1 MNILRFADFLFDIIL
16 VFMTKIKSEYSVI
29 FIIAIIFL
37 FSFIRDFYF
46 YQNNF
51 PVSHKVGFIENLQSG
66 LEKQTSTV
74 ENHEFILA
82 LSTGKRDFSQK
93 FRHDLAVTGTMHLVA
108 ISAFHTGIMVLLF
121 GIFFKSL
128 LFFVPLRSYAKN
140 IIMFFLKIAAS
151 AYYFFITGASIPTLR
166 SLAFI
171 LFFDFFMI
179 FGSFP
184 HPVFV
189 FFCSLAAVT
198 LLIPGSMLSM
208 SFLMSALCVAT
219 VLKIWRVLP
228 KSLTISLVCV
238 SATVNYILLVVSP
251 ALSGTFSVF
260 SPFVNFFVIPVV
272 SLSVPFVTLAQ
283 FLIPFSE
290 SAAHFMLKTADFL
303 ISPASFLISFFA
315 ETAEKT
321 AVPIVQV
328 PVFIKIIFAAS
339 FFSALYFRN
348 KIKYFALTIN
358 ILSLITFFFGI
369 FSTDDLKRSEQFGG
383 KAFCVKESVV
393 SGRIF
398 FDKYTKNPNFN
409 NYFYT
414 NIERFSAECGI
425 SKVLSVHFPG
435 KITEKQERALR
446 KKIRFKN
453 AEFYSR
459 E

>member
-1 MNILRFADFLFDIIL
+1 MLR
-16 VFMTKIKSEYSVI
+16 IKSEGFTI
-29 FIIAIIFL
+29 FLIIAIFI

-46 YQNNF
+46 PDSISF
-51 PVSHKVGFIENLQSG
+51 STPAFVENLQNR
-66 LEKQTSTV
+66 LEKKAANI

-82 LSTGKRDFSQK
+82 LAIGKRDFSQK

-121 GIFFKSL
+121 SIVFRSL
-128 LFFVPLRSYAKN
+128 LFFVPLRPYIKN
-140 IIMFFLKIAAS
+140 IIIFFLKIAAS
-151 AYYFFITGASIPTLR
+151 SYYFFITGASIPTLR

-179 FGSFP
+179 FGTFP

-189 FFCSLAAVT
+189 FFASLAAVA
-198 LLIPGSMLSM
+198 LLIPGSSLSM

-290 SAAHFMLKTADFL
+290 SAAALMLEIADFL

-321 AVPIVQV
+321 AVPIVLV

-358 ILSLITFFFGI
+358 ILSLISFFFGI

-383 KAFCVKESVV
+383 RAFCVKESVV

-435 KITEKQERALR
+435 RITEKQERALR

>member
-1 MNILRFADFLFDIIL
+1 
-16 VFMTKIKSEYSVI
+16 MTKIKPIYFGTFLMFAV
-29 FIIAIIFL
+29 FL
-37 FSFIRDFYF
+37 FSLVRDIYF
-46 YQNNF
+46 PCSTKSDNPLF
-51 PVSHKVGFIENLQSG
+51 VENLQSR
-66 LEKQTSTV
+66 LEKQAATV
-74 ENHEFILA
+74 ENHEFISALA
-82 LSTGKRDFSQK
+82 IGKRDFSQK
-93 FRHDLAVTGTMHLVA
+93 FRHDLAITGTMHLVA
-108 ISAFHTGIMVLLF
+108 ISAFHTGIMVLLL
-121 GIFFKSL
+121 GIFFKTL
-128 LFFVPLRSYAKN
+128 LFFVPIRPYIKN

-184 HPVFV
+184 HPVFI

-198 LLIPGSMLSM
+198 LLISGSSLSM

-219 VLKIWRVLP
+219 VLKIWRVIP
-228 KSLTISLVCV
+228 KSLAISLICV
-238 SATVNYILLVVSP
+238 SATVNHILLVVSP
-251 ALSGTFSVF
+251 ALSGTFAVAA
-260 SPFVNFFVIPVV
+260 PFVNFFVIPVV

-290 SAAHFMLKTADFL
+290 TAARFMLETADFL
-303 ISPASFLISFFA
+303 ITPASFLISYFA
-315 ETAEKT
+315 NLAEKT

-328 PVFIKIIFAAS
+328 PVFVKIIFAAS

-348 KIKYFALTIN
+348 KIKY
-358 ILSLITFFFGI
+358 LSIAANVMAAIPFFFGI
-369 FSTDDLKRSEQFGG
+369 FSTDEIKRSDQFGG
-383 KAFCVKESVV
+383 KAFCVKESLS

-398 FDKYTKNPNFN
+398 FDKYSKNPTFN
-409 NYFYT
+409 TYFLT

-425 SKVLSVHFPG
+425 TEVRSVHFPG
-435 KITEKQERALR
+435 KLTEKQESALR

-453 AEFYSR
+453 AKFYSR